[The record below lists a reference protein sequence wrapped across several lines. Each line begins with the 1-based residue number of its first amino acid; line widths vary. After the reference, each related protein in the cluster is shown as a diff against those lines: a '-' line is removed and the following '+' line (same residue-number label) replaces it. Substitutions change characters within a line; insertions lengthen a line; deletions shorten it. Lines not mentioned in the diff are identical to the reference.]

1 MEAAKE
7 RLSRPVGDAKARAVP
22 TGPAH
27 LVARLVRTK
36 ALTGAAKGILTEA
49 ESLAIMQPANGRC
62 YNESGGS
69 RDVLGSVPREYVR
82 SSKGRDRGA
91 PT

>member
-1 MEAAKE
+1 MEAAE
-7 RLSRPVGDAKARAVP
+7 EQLTRPIGDEKARAVP

-27 LVARLVRTK
+27 LVGRLLRTK

-49 ESLAIMQPANGRC
+49 ESLAIIHPANGRC
-62 YNESGGS
+62 CYESGGS